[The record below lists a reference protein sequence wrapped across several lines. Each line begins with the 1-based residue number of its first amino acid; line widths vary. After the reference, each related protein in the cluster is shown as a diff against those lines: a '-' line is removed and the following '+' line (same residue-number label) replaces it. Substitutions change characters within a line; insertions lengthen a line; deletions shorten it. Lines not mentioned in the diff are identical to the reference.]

1 MSALAQHRVVTTERR
16 LKTKYLDSSSTCQ
29 THTVHY
35 YNILGAFFFIIRLLM
50 KNEIKKW
57 INDLIKNKNRF
68 HEESLESLVDRITRL
83 AETEY
88 SECNAIIIRFGSE
101 VCLGKWSTAH
111 DDLPTGQ
118 SLGMNIHEQTNC
130 SVSDLMSTVNGPSLF
145 LHPSSQ
151 LWPFTEWPDKL
162 MMAFRNCQ
170 SG

>member
-1 MSALAQHRVVTTERR
+1 MNQLF
-16 LKTKYLDSSSTCQ
+16 D
-29 THTVHY
+29 
-35 YNILGAFFFIIRLLM
+35 F
-50 KNEIKKW
+50 KKG
-57 INDLIKNKNRF
+57 F
-68 HEESLESLVDRITRL
+68 HEESLESLVDRIARL

-88 SECNAIIIRFGSE
+88 PRCNAIIIRFGSE

-111 DDLPTGQ
+111 DDLPTGR

-130 SVSDLMSTVNGPSLF
+130 RVSDLMSTVNGPNLF

-162 MMAFRNCQ
+162 MMAFWNCQ